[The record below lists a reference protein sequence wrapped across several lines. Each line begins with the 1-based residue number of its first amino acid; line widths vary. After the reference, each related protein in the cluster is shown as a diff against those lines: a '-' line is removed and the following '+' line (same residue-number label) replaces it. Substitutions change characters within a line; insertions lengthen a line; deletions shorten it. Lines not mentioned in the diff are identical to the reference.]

1 MIIDKDN
8 INELPIKEQK
18 RILALLK
25 DLEDINSMSKVMLYI
40 DLQDLHNEWSPE
52 RVDPCPDYYG
62 CYRLKSKDGETFGLE
77 MDIEDLDNCM
87 CVLYDYLM
95 YE

>member
-52 RVDPCPDYYG
+52 RVDPCPDYYV